1 MKRRLRRLSL
11 VLLLPPVM
19 ALAWLTMTESGL
31 RWSYQQAE
39 PYLPGTLTVTKL
51 EGRLIGSITAE
62 GIEYQQNGAII
73 TADQLM
79 LEWLPVALLTT
90 KIDITRLHLRSLKI
104 VLPQSEKTDQP
115 QPLSLPE
122 INLPWRMML
131 KNVQI
136 DGLSIS
142 QNEQSFE
149 LQQIRLNATTLFSQ
163 VDIDELTIV
172 ANSFSLNI
180 EGELQPTGNYRHEL
194 ALQWQLALDSKTML
208 KGTGQFAGNIK
219 KTDINQTLTEPLQLT
234 LNAEIYDLLK
244 QFNWQANIDVTKFD
258 TNKLN
263 TDWPAVNGKL
273 TLDGK
278 GDLSTASLVGNLEAK
293 HAEFGPFDADVRLQ
307 RLSDSSIQ
315 FDHLMLHSPANDTRI
330 HGRGQWLPGSDGG
343 DLAVALDWQNLRW
356 PLTDNAWFDS
366 AVGSGWI
373 DGNANQYQLALATDR
388 PWPQAPASS
397 WYASAKGNLDGLAFD
412 SIRITSLDGEVN
424 AKGQLAWSPKLV
436 WQAQLGVSDINPVSL
451 WPEWP
456 GQLDAKIT
464 SAGRIENGQLIAN
477 TNISNL
483 TGMLRGYPVSLRS
496 GFDWRDNGLDI
507 DYFDF
512 QSGTSQINA
521 QGRIGESLNLDLAI
535 DANDLAE
542 LYPQAKGQL
551 KAKTQLSGLL
561 NSPVIATSLKA
572 TALHLPG
579 YDIAGLEGT
588 VAVDLFNWQQ
598 IDIKLAAQSLKLKGY
613 ALQSLAI
620 DADTHQFKAKAV
632 SEHLTAQVELI
643 GQINDQGWQGR
654 IEQADITSQ
663 RFADWQLKHPAKLN
677 ISETALLIDDL
688 CLLSNQD
695 ASLCASLKRADEL
708 WQSDL
713 LSNKF
718 PLKLLSPLLPPDLT
732 FEGVAD
738 ATAELTF
745 QAPDHLMGQVQID
758 LPAGAVSYPLMIGER
773 DRWQYQ
779 SGKAVITL
787 NEQGLQA
794 NAEIGINNGDL
805 FNGQLALPGAN
816 LLALDHQN
824 QPLQASVQLTV
835 HDLGLFEAMV
845 PEVYDLRGEAELNLV
860 ATGTLAQPRPTGQAH
875 LRKGSLRIPRLG
887 LNIDQINFN
896 SQSKG
901 LETLN
906 FNLDAHSGDGNL
918 AIRGQTTLDRKAGW
932 PTLISINGKEFEVSR
947 IPEARVLLTPDL
959 QLKLHNRKVDIEGK
973 VHIPYAKLQPKD
985 VTTAS
990 RISADAV
997 IVGDDEQPI
1006 VEKWAIVS
1014 KIRMTLGERVD
1025 LYGFGFEGRLG
1036 GSLLL
1041 EDEPGQLTAA
1051 TGEITIPE
1059 GRYRAYGQRLDVEHG
1074 RLLYTGGPLSNPGLD
1089 LRAVRIVNNVTAGLK
1104 IGGSLNQPQI
1114 DLFSIPAMGQTDT
1127 LAYLLLGRPIENTSD
1142 EEGAMM
1148 AKAVLAL
1155 GLSGGD
1161 RLARTL
1167 GNRFGLDEMRVESS
1181 DSGDQASLVMGRYL
1195 SPKLYISYG
1204 VGLIEAINTFNVRY
1218 QISDKLQLKGESGE
1232 HQGADLLYTI
1242 ER

>member
-1 MKRRLRRLSL
+1 MKRWLHRLLL

-31 RWSYQQAE
+31 YWSYQQAE

-51 EGRLIGSITAE
+51 EGRLIGSIKAE
-62 GIEYQQNGAII
+62 GIEYQQDGAII

-79 LEWLPVALLTT
+79 LEWLPVALLTA
-90 KIDITRLHLRSLKI
+90 KIDITLLHLQRLKI

-136 DGLSIS
+136 NGLSIS
-142 QNEQSFE
+142 QNEQSFN

-172 ANSFSLNI
+172 AGNYSLNI
-180 EGELQPTGNYRHEL
+180 EGELQPTGDYFHEL
-194 ALQWQLALDSKTML
+194 AVRWQLALAPKTML
-208 KGTGQFAGNIK
+208 KGTGQIAGSIK
-219 KTDINQTLTEPLQLT
+219 KTNINQNLTGPLQLT
-234 LNAEIYDLLK
+234 LNAEINDLLK
-244 QFNWQANIDVTKFD
+244 QFNWQANINVTEFD
-258 TNKLN
+258 AAKLN

-278 GDLSTASLVGNLEAK
+278 GDLSTASLVGNLVGE
-293 HAEFGPFDADVRLQ
+293 HPEHGPFDADVRLQ
-307 RLSDSSIQ
+307 RLSDNSIQ
-315 FDHLMLHSPANDTRI
+315 FDRLMLHSPVNDTRI
-330 HGRGQWLPGSDGG
+330 NGRGQWQPGSDGG
-343 DLAVALDWQNLRW
+343 DVAIALDWQNLSW
-356 PLTDNAWFDS
+356 PLKGDAWFNS
-366 AVGSGWI
+366 TVGSGWI
-373 DGNANQYQLALATDR
+373 EGNANQYQLGLATER

-397 WYASAKGNLDGLAFD
+397 WYASAKGNLDGLVFD

-424 AKGQLAWSPKLV
+424 AKGQLAWSPQLV
-436 WQAQLGVSDINPVSL
+436 WQAQLSVSDINPASL

-456 GQLDAKIT
+456 GQLDANIT

-496 GFDWRDNGLDI
+496 GFDWHDDGLDI
-507 DYFDF
+507 DHFDF
-512 QSGTSQINA
+512 RSGTSQVSA

-535 DANDLAE
+535 DANELAE
-542 LYPQAKGQL
+542 LYPKAKGQL
-551 KAKTQLSGLL
+551 KADGRLSGLL
-561 NSPVIATSLKA
+561 NSPDIATSFKA

-579 YDIAGLEGT
+579 YEIASLDGT
-588 VAVDLFNWQQ
+588 VAVDLFTWQK
-598 IDIKLAAQSLKLKGY
+598 IDIKLAGQSLNLDGY
-613 ALQSLAI
+613 ELQSLLI
-620 DADTHQFKAKAV
+620 DADNHHLKAKAV
-632 SEHLTAQVELI
+632 SESLTAQIEFK
-643 GQINDQGWQGR
+643 GEINGKGWQGN
-654 IEQADITSQ
+654 IEQADIKSQ

-677 ISETALLIDDL
+677 ISETTLLIEDL
-688 CLLSNQD
+688 CFLSSQD
-695 ASLCASLKRADEL
+695 ASLCVSLKRADEL
-708 WQSDL
+708 WQSHL
-713 LSNKF
+713 LSKKF
-718 PLKLLSPLLPPDLT
+718 PLKLLSPLLSPDLT

-745 QAPDHLMGQVQID
+745 QAPDHLMGQFQID

-779 SGKAVITL
+779 SGKAAVTI
-787 NEQGLQA
+787 NEKGLQA
-794 NAEIGINNGDL
+794 TTEIVINNGDL
-805 FNGQLALPGAN
+805 FKGQLALPGTK
-816 LLALDHQN
+816 LLPIDQRN
-824 QPLQASVQLTV
+824 QQIKASAQLTL

-845 PEVYDLRGEAELNLV
+845 PEVYDLRGEAELNLS
-860 ATGTLAQPRPTGQAH
+860 AAGTLAQPRLTGQAH

-887 LNIDQINFN
+887 LNIDQVNFN
-896 SQSKG
+896 SQSNG
-901 LETLN
+901 LETLS

-918 AIRGQTTLDRKAGW
+918 AIQGQTTLDRNAGW
-932 PTLISINGKEFEVSR
+932 PTLISIKGKEFEVSR

-959 QLKLHNRKVDIEGK
+959 QLKLQNRKVDIEGN

-997 IVGDDEQPI
+997 IVGDEQSI

-1014 KIRMTLGERVD
+1014 KIRMTLGQRVD
-1025 LYGFGFEGRLG
+1025 FYGFGFEGRLG

-1059 GRYRAYGQRLDVEHG
+1059 GRYRAYSQRLDVENG

-1114 DLFSIPAMGQTDT
+1114 DLFSIPAMGQTDAISY
-1127 LAYLLLGRPIENTSD
+1127 LVNGHAYEGSSD
-1142 EEGAMM
+1142 EEGEIL
-1148 AKAVLAL
+1148 AKAILAL
-1155 GLSGGD
+1155 GLTGSD
-1161 RLARTL
+1161 HLVRLL
-1167 GNRFGLDEMRVESS
+1167 GNFLGMDEMRVESS
-1181 DSGDQASLVMGRYL
+1181 DGGDQASLVMGRYL

-1232 HQGADLLYTI
+1232 HQGADLFYTI

>member
-1 MKRRLRRLSL
+1 MNRRLRKLI
-11 VLLLPPVM
+11 VILLLLPVM
-19 ALAWLTMTESGL
+19 ALAWLTMTENGL
-31 RWSYQQAE
+31 HWSYQQVE
-39 PYLPGTLTVTKL
+39 PYLPDKLTVTKL
-51 EGRLIGSITAE
+51 EGRLIDSITAK
-62 GIEYQQNGAII
+62 GIEFQQDGAII
-73 TADQLM
+73 TAEQLS
-79 LEWLPVALLTT
+79 LEWLSVALLTA
-90 KIDITRLHLRSLKI
+90 KVDITRLHLQALKI
-104 VLPQSEKTDQP
+104 VLPESENTGQP

-122 INLPWRMML
+122 VNLPWRMEL
-131 KNVQI
+131 KNVQV
-136 DGLSIS
+136 DGFSII
-142 QNEQSFE
+142 QNKQSFD
-149 LQQIRLNATTLFSQ
+149 LQQIRLKASTLFSQ
-163 VDIDELTIV
+163 VDIGELTIV
-172 ANSFSLNI
+172 ADDFILNI
-180 EGELQPTGNYRHEL
+180 EGELQPTGDYFHEL
-194 ALQWQLALDSKTML
+194 AVRWQQALNSETML
-208 KGTGQFAGNIK
+208 KGTGQIAGNIK
-219 KTDINQTLTEPLQLT
+219 KSRINQQLTGPLQLT
-234 LNAEIYDLLK
+234 LNAEINDLLE
-244 QFNWQANIDVTKFD
+244 QFNWQANINVTEFD
-258 TNKLN
+258 AAKLN
-263 TDWPAVNGKL
+263 ADWPAVNGKL

-278 GDLSTASLVGNLEAK
+278 GDLSTASLVGNLLGK
-293 HAEFGPFDADVRLQ
+293 HPEHGPFDADVRLQ
-307 RLSDSSIQ
+307 RLSDNSIQ
-315 FDHLMLHSPANDTRI
+315 FDHLMLHSPVNDTRI

-343 DLAVALDWQNLRW
+343 DVAIALDWQNLAW
-356 PLTDNAWFDS
+356 PPTTGAWFDS

-373 DGNANQYQLALATDR
+373 EGNANHYQLGLATER
-388 PWPQAPASS
+388 PWPQAPDSF
-397 WYASAKGNLDGLAFD
+397 WYGSAKGNLDGLDID
-412 SIRITSLDGEVN
+412 SLRVTTLDGEVI
-424 AKGQLAWSPKLV
+424 AKGKLNWSPQLV
-436 WQAQLGVSDINPVSL
+436 WQAQLVANDINPVSL

-456 GQLDAKIT
+456 GRLKT
-464 SAGRIENGQLIAN
+464 SLSSKGRIENGQLIAN
-477 TNISNL
+477 TDISEL

-496 GFDWRDNGLDI
+496 GFEWSENGLDI
-507 DYFDF
+507 GHFDF
-512 QSGTSQINA
+512 RSGTSQVSA
-521 QGRIGESLNLDLAI
+521 QGHIGESLNLDLAI
-535 DANDLAE
+535 DTSDIAE

-551 KAKTQLSGLL
+551 KAKAQLSGPI
-561 NSPVIATSLKA
+561 NSPKIATTFKA
-572 TALHLPG
+572 KALHLPD
-579 YDIAGLEGT
+579 YDIASLDGAMT
-588 VAVDLFNWQQ
+588 IDLFDWQQ
-598 IDIKLAAQSLKLKGY
+598 VDINLSAQSLNLKGY
-613 ALQSLAI
+613 RLQSLAI
-620 DADTHQFKAKAV
+620 NANGHNLEAKAIT
-632 SEHLTAQVELI
+632 EALTAQVKLI
-643 GQINDQGWQGR
+643 GEFDEKVWQGQ
-654 IEQADITSQ
+654 IEQVVVKSQ
-663 RFADWQLKHPAKLN
+663 RFADWQLKNPAKLN
-677 ISETALLIDDL
+677 ISETALLIEEL

-695 ASLCASLKRADEL
+695 ASLCASVKRNDEQ
-708 WQSDL
+708 WQSQLVSTKLPL
-713 LSNKF
+713 L
-718 PLKLLSPLLPPDLT
+718 LLSPLLPPDLKL
-732 FEGVAD
+732 EGVAD
-738 ATAELTF
+738 ATAELKF
-745 QAPDHLMGQVQID
+745 QIPDQLMGQAQID
-758 LPAGAVSYPLMIGER
+758 LPAGAVSYPLLIGER

-779 SGKAVITL
+779 SGKASITV
-787 NEQGLQA
+787 NEKGLQA

-805 FNGQLALPGAN
+805 FNGQLTLPGAK
-816 LLALDHQN
+816 LLALDHHN

-845 PEVYDLRGEAELNLV
+845 PEVYDLRGEADLNLV

-887 LNIDQINFN
+887 LNIDQVNFN

-932 PTLISINGKEFEVSR
+932 PTLISIKGKEFEVSR

-959 QLKLHNRKVDIEGK
+959 QLKLQNRKVDIEGK

-990 RISADAV
+990 RVSADAV
-997 IVGDDEQPI
+997 IVGDEQPI
-1006 VEKWAIVS
+1006 VEKWTIVS

-1025 LYGFGFEGRLG
+1025 FYGFGFEGRLG

-1041 EDEPGQLTAA
+1041 QDEPGQLTAA

-1218 QISDKLQLKGESGE
+1218 QISDRLQLKGESGE
-1232 HQGADLLYTI
+1232 HQGADFLYTI